1 MVRGGTRVWYL
12 VPGSSRAYRY
22 PGLSETR
29 AVARYRYL
37 FTTMT
42 HHACATFLVAFS
54 RFLPVPVLV
63 PGTWYQ
69 GTGSPFIWWENERTS
84 LWWLPGVKQVTMSS
98 QLLFFGV
105 NVVRKKDHDSALINS
120 ALLPMQLPGNWYL
133 HCWSLPTMYMT
144 AQ

>member
-63 PGTWYQ
+63 PGT
-69 GTGSPFIWWENERTS
+69 
-84 LWWLPGVKQVTMSS
+84 
-98 QLLFFGV
+98 
-105 NVVRKKDHDSALINS
+105 
-120 ALLPMQLPGNWYL
+120 
-133 HCWSLPTMYMT
+133 
-144 AQ
+144 